1 MSATPTY
8 KKNHAAGMAISY
20 LPPEKPLAGAAR
32 RQRKNRPSGRQFPKL
47 CRFGAILRRSPNR
60 FPRKSLSSAR
70 RLRARNARSPH
81 QKNRPLIHFLRFP
94 PPYFSFLV
102 EKVGFSGGSTT
113 INGRGGRASLGRQS
127 RRATRSRQL
136 SLSSLITYRP
146 KL

>member
-1 MSATPTY
+1 MRPFHEQTCDFSLQRRSA
-8 KKNHAAGMAISY
+8 K
-20 LPPEKPLAGAAR
+20 
-32 RQRKNRPSGRQFPKL
+32 RKIHRMVNSS
-47 CRFGAILRRSPNR
+47 FGAILRRSPNR

-94 PPYFSFLV
+94 PSYFSFLV